1 VTDALRV
8 LVVEDSATDAK
19 LVIRQLQ
26 RTGRSVEFERVETAE
41 AMRAALEHHAW
52 DVVTSDWS
60 MPKFT
65 APAALGIL
73 KEMRLDLPF
82 IIVSGTIGEEIAVE
96 AMRAGA
102 HDFLLKDKLGRLP
115 PAVERELRECKER
128 AARRQAEEDLL
139 ESQLLLRDA
148 LRARDEFLAIASHEL
163 KTPLTSLS
171 LEVESAQRLL
181 GYDNHAV
188 PVANLAA
195 KLDRV
200 SFQVTRITALINNF
214 LDVTQITSGTM
225 VLLPEKLDLRKHVNG
240 ILAGAREL
248 LARSGSILNLRAAGP
263 VVGKWDP
270 IRLKSVIFSLVS
282 NAVKYGEGKPI
293 EIDLDIQA
301 DQARLVVVDHGL
313 GIAVEEQERIF
324 RRFERAVPQQHFGGF
339 GLGLWVAHQIIEAH
353 RGTITVA
360 SKPGSG
366 STFTVLLPLACEDRS
381 R

>member
-1 VTDALRV
+1 MTDALRV

-139 ESQLLLRDA
+139 ESQLLLREA

>member
-8 LVVEDSATDAK
+8 LVVEDSASDAK

-26 RTGRSVEFERVETAE
+26 GTGRSVEFERVETAE
-41 AMRAALEHHAW
+41 AMRAALEHKAW

-73 KEMRLDLPF
+73 KEMRIDLPF
-82 IIVSGTIGEEIAVE
+82 IIVSGTIGEETAVQ

-102 HDFLLKDKLGRLP
+102 HDFLLKDKLGRLS

-128 AARRQAEEDLL
+128 AARRQAEEELL

-181 GYDNHAV
+181 GYDNQAV
-188 PVANLAA
+188 PAENLAV
-195 KLDRV
+195 KLARV

-225 VLLPEKLDLRKHVNG
+225 VLLPERLDLRKHVNG
-240 ILAGAREL
+240 VLAGAREL
-248 LARSGSILNLRAAGP
+248 FARSGSILNLRAAGP

-282 NAVKYGEGKPI
+282 NAAKYGEGKPI

-301 DQARLVVVDHGL
+301 DQARLVVVDYGL

-339 GLGLWVAHQIIEAH
+339 GLGLWVARQIIEAH
-353 RGTITVA
+353 RGSITVA

-366 STFTVLLPLACEDRS
+366 STFTVLLPLEFEEPS

>member
-1 VTDALRV
+1 MTDALRV